1 VSARQRTDKEIS
13 YGMDSLLL
21 DGKVAWVTGAGR
33 GLGAAIARGLA
44 AAGAAVVLTART
56 GSELA
61 ETLAK
66 IEADGGR
73 GLVLPADV
81 TDSERV
87 EAVAAAAV
95 EEFGGLDILVNN
107 AGISPVLTRSEGLRL
122 ADWQRILEV
131 NLTGSFLCAQAAG
144 RYMLA
149 ASSGSIV
156 SISSVHGHSGWP
168 RLAAYAASK
177 GGLEMLTRT
186 LAVEWADRNVRVNA
200 VAPGYFATEMTAGLR
215 GSPLSEP
222 LVQRIP
228 FGRFGLPHEVVG
240 AVLFLASDASTYVT
254 GSTVSVDGGWTA

>member
-1 VSARQRTDKEIS
+1 
-13 YGMDSLLL
+13 MDSLLL

-33 GLGAAIARGLA
+33 GLGAAIAQGLA
-44 AAGAAVVLTART
+44 AAGATVLLSART
-56 GSELA
+56 VSELT

-73 GLVLPADV
+73 GMVAQADV
-81 TDSERV
+81 TDPARV
-87 EAVAAAAV
+87 EAVATEAV
-95 EEFGGLDILVNN
+95 ERFGAIDILVNN
-107 AGISPVLTRSEGLRL
+107 AGISPVLNRSEALSL
-122 ADWQRILEV
+122 TDWKHIIEV
-131 NLTGSFLCAQAAG
+131 NLTGSFICARAAG
-144 RYMLA
+144 QHMLA
-149 ASSGSIV
+149 GSGGSII
-156 SISSVHGHSGWP
+156 SISSVHGQAGWP

-215 GSPLSEP
+215 ASPLSEA

-228 FGRFGLPHEVVG
+228 FGRFGQPQEVVG
-240 AVLFLASDASTYVT
+240 AVLFLASDASSYVT

>member
-1 VSARQRTDKEIS
+1 
-13 YGMDSLLL
+13 MDNLLL

-33 GLGAAIARGLA
+33 GLGAAIAQGLA
-44 AAGAAVVLTART
+44 AAGATVALTARSR
-56 GSELA
+56 SELA

-81 TDSERV
+81 TDPV
-87 EAVAAAAV
+87 QVDGVIAAALDGL
-95 EEFGGLDILVNN
+95 GGLDVLVNN
-107 AGISPVLTRSEGLRL
+107 AGISPVLTRSEALSL
-122 ADWQRILEV
+122 ADWRRILDV
-131 NLTGSFLCAQAAG
+131 NLTGAFICSQAAG
-144 RYMLA
+144 RHMLA
-149 ASSGSIV
+149 ASRGSVI
-156 SISSVHGHSGWP
+156 SISSVHGQQAWP

-186 LAVEWADRNVRVNA
+186 LAIEWADRNVRVNA

-215 GSPLSEP
+215 ASGRSDA

-228 FGRFGLPHEVVG
+228 LGRFGLPQEVVG
-240 AVLFLASDASTYVT
+240 AVLFLASDLSSYVT